1 MSPDTLSGY
10 VGATAA
16 KFGIPGAAAGVWA
29 DGREDY
35 ACHGMTSVDNPLPV
49 DRDTLYVLGSV
60 TKTYTATALMRLAA
74 AGQIELDAPVR
85 RYVPELVLADEQ
97 TAAEV
102 TVMNL
107 LNHTSGLGWDTL
119 TDTGEGDD
127 ALASFVPRLAEL
139 ELVAPLGTRASYSQA
154 GYSLLGRV
162 IEKILGVPYEKA
174 VASLIFGPLGLSHSF
189 FAAGD
194 VLTRRFAVGHNR
206 GEDAAMSVA
215 RLWRGP
221 RYRNAG
227 GGLASSVADQMRWAR
242 FHLGDGRAQ
251 SGARVLPAEM
261 LHRMKEPTVALRGSN
276 LGDAIGI
283 GWFLREVDGVA
294 TVGHRGSA
302 NGQFAQLLTVPER
315 NFAVVSLSNAGPD
328 GIPFN
333 QAVVRWA
340 LQTYLGV
347 TDRDPQL
354 LPYDQGRAQ
363 EVAGHYGNDAMD
375 LTIAT
380 DGTALTLA
388 VDIKPEIRKAA
399 DQELPPGYPREEIG
413 LLPGGG
419 DEYIITSGGMK
430 GMRGFFTRDDSGA
443 VVGIDAGGRMY
454 RRVPTAAA

>member
-1 MSPDTLSGY
+1 MSHDALPDY
-10 VGATAA
+10 VEATAA
-16 KFGIPGAAAGVWA
+16 TFGIPGVAVGVWA

-35 ACHGMTSVDNPLPV
+35 ACLGMTSVDNPLPV

-85 RYVPELVLADEQ
+85 RYVPELMLADER

-127 ALASFVPRLAEL
+127 ALASFVPKLAGL

-174 VASLIFGPLGLSHSF
+174 VASLIFEPLGLSHSF

-206 GEDAAMSVA
+206 GEDGAMSVA
-215 RLWRGP
+215 RLWKGP

-227 GGLASSVADQMRWAR
+227 GGLASSVADQLRWAR

-251 SGARVLPAEM
+251 SGAQVLPAEM
-261 LHRMKEPTVALRGSN
+261 LHRMKEPTAALRGSN

-283 GWFLREVDGVA
+283 GWFLRDVDGVR
-294 TVGHRGSA
+294 TVGHGGSA
-302 NGQFAQLLTVPER
+302 NGQFAELLTVPER

-333 QAVVRWA
+333 QAAVRWA

-347 TDRDPQL
+347 TERDPQP
-354 LPYDQGRAQ
+354 LPYDQARAR
-363 EVAGHYGNDAMD
+363 EVAGHYENDAMD
-375 LTIAT
+375 LTLGI
-380 DGTALTLA
+380 DGTVLTLA
-388 VDIKPEIRKAA
+388 IDIKPEIRAAA
-399 DQELPPGYPREEIG
+399 DQELPPATRAKKSACCPATG
-413 LLPGGG
+413 
-419 DEYIITSGGMK
+419 TS
-430 GMRGFFTRDDSGA
+430 TSS
-443 VVGIDAGGRMY
+443 
-454 RRVPTAAA
+454 PTAA